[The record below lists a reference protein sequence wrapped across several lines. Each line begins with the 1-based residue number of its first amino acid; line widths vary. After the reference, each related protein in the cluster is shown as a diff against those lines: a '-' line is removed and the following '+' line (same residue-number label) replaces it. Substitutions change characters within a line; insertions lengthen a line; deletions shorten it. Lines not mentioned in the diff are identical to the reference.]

1 MVTEETVHYLTKHL
15 SCSNLTLTTGG
26 DCECELNLGDEEGS
40 CDVWK
45 DNKLRGRIEPEAVVA
60 LVGVPEGLRMPR
72 ARPLQSARRANEQA
86 KMKTTDYQ
94 EREMKQ
100 ERFCV
105 GSG

>member
-1 MVTEETVHYLTKHL
+1 MKKAAATSGMITNFAEEL
-15 SCSNLTLTTGG
+15 SL
-26 DCECELNLGDEEGS
+26 
-40 CDVWK
+40 K
-45 DNKLRGRIEPEAVVA
+45 AVVA